1 MECASDFIGPKMP
14 GQDQTCS
21 KHSEVR
27 KSAEAHLFL
36 DGEPDS
42 KAQKTDE
49 KKENESADQ
58 DESKSLSKDEAEEA
72 AETVGNDADEALDKV
87 EESSKAAPEEEL
99 NQREVQQE
107 DSANADSVVNESVGV
122 EIDSLNPAAVSDE
135 PAEVSDSTTPADIQ
149 LLYGDDEGVSSDE
162 DDSMD
167 DNVNDEEPVS
177 GGFISNNSDWFN
189 DDVDAYRSR

>member
-1 MECASDFIGPKMP
+1 MLGKI
-14 GQDQTCS
+14 
-21 KHSEVR
+21 KHVVSTYVR

-36 DGEPDS
+36 DGELIP

-99 NQREVQQE
+99 NQMEVQ
-107 DSANADSVVNESVGV
+107 
-122 EIDSLNPAAVSDE
+122 
-135 PAEVSDSTTPADIQ
+135 
-149 LLYGDDEGVSSDE
+149 
-162 DDSMD
+162 
-167 DNVNDEEPVS
+167 
-177 GGFISNNSDWFN
+177 
-189 DDVDAYRSR
+189 